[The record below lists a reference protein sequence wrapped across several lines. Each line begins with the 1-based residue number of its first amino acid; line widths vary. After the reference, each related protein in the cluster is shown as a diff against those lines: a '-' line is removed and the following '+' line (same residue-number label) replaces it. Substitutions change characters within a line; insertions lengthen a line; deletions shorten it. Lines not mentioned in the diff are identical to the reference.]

1 MRKKLT
7 ELIKRHE
14 GYRQFAY
21 RDTVGKLTI
30 GIGRNIDDRGIS
42 EDEAEYM
49 LNNDI
54 DLCLSDLS
62 RNIPGFNELPE
73 TVQVVL
79 VDMCFNLGIT
89 RLMKFKKTLLYINE
103 GLYYKAADE
112 MLDSS
117 WARQV
122 GTRAPELSE
131 MMRHAHE

>member
-42 EDEAEYM
+42 EDESEYM

-54 DLCLSDLS
+54 DICMSDLS

-73 TVQVVL
+73 TVQIVL
-79 VDMCFNLGIT
+79 VDMCFNLGIV
-89 RLMKFKKTLLYINE
+89 RLMKFKKTLLYIHE

-122 GTRAPELSE
+122 GTRATELSE